1 MEKDFAILV
10 VAYKRPEA
18 LEKLLSKISLAGN
31 FRVYIALDAP
41 ISSSDFD
48 LNADCKSVISKFEQE
63 YSGEVLRKFT
73 SENLGCAVS
82 VFSACNWVFEYEEYV
97 VILEDDCHPDNG
109 FFDFVRDSR
118 TVIENDRTVL
128 MVCGTQF
135 VPAEI
140 TNNVWSYSKYP
151 LIWGW
156 ATTKPAW
163 LTIEKLLKS
172 ENLCK
177 SKNTTW
183 RTADYLF
190 WRAGARRSY
199 EGFVDAWDTPLVF
212 HMQNYNYR
220 AILPGQ
226 NLVSNIGD
234 DAAATHTDQP
244 SPWLRFRISKYLP
257 SCENPLM
264 NNQVEVWLRK
274 NFYNISSRH
283 ILTTRITAILDC
295 LTLNKRKRTRLL
307 DRL

>member
-10 VAYKRPEA
+10 VAYKRPQA
-18 LEKLLSKISLAGN
+18 LDKLLSKIALAGS

-41 ISSSDFD
+41 NSSSDSD
-48 LNADCKSVISKFEQE
+48 LNADCVSVISKFEQD
-63 YSGEVLRKFT
+63 YSGQVHRKFT
-73 SENLGCAVS
+73 SKNLGCAVS
-82 VFSACNWVFEYEEYV
+82 VIKACNWVFEYEEFV
-97 VILEDDCHPDNG
+97 VILEDDCHPENG

-118 TVIENDRTVL
+118 TVIENDRRVL

-135 VPAEI
+135 APTEI

-172 ENLCK
+172 ENLYK
-177 SKNTTW
+177 SRNTTW
-183 RTADYLF
+183 RTSDYFF
-190 WRAGARRSY
+190 WRAGARRSH

-212 HMQNYNYR
+212 QMQNSNYM
-220 AILPGQ
+220 ALLPGQ

-244 SPWLRFRISKYLP
+244 SPWLHFGISTYLP
-257 SCENPLM
+257 SCEKPLV
-264 NNQVEVWLRK
+264 NNQIDFWLRT
-274 NFYNISSRH
+274 NFYNISWRH
-283 ILTTRITAILDC
+283 IFTTRITALLDC
-295 LTLNKRKRTRLL
+295 LNIHKRKRTRLL
-307 DRL
+307 ERL